1 MYQVQKPNSP
11 LLRILALIFLA
22 MAIASGSCREKPEA
36 GVIMTVR
43 GPVSAAELGQTLS
56 HEHVLVDWAGAGE
69 TGYHRWNRDS
79 VAGVVLPWLHEISEL
94 GVTGFADCSPAYL
107 GRDPLLLKEL
117 SNRSGIHIITNTGYY
132 GAVNNRFIPPHAYR
146 ETAGELASRWIDEFE
161 NGIEDT
167 GIRPGFIKIGVK
179 EDTLLSELHRKLVRA
194 AAITHRR
201 TGLVI
206 KSHTGG
212 DVPAFDQLNLLKAE
226 GVSPEAFIWTH
237 AQTGTMPKIVEAARM
252 GAWISLD
259 AVNISAAEGRHGNHD
274 LYAAMLAELKKEG
287 LLHRVLISHDAGW
300 YDAGEP
306 GGGGFRGYSDIH
318 RFLIPM
324 LMEEGFTG
332 EDTEQLLVTN
342 PARAFEIR
350 KRIAD

>member
-1 MYQVQKPNSP
+1 MRTLTLVF
-11 LLRILALIFLA
+11 LVIIIL
-22 MAIASGSCREKPEA
+22 SGSCREKPVET
-36 GVIMTVR
+36 VIMTVR
-43 GPVSAAELGQTLS
+43 GPVPAAELGQTLS

-79 VAGVVLPWLHEISEL
+79 VTDVVLPWLQEISEL

-117 SNRSGIHIITNTGYY
+117 SLRSGIHIITNTGYY

-161 NGIEDT
+161 NGIDNT
-167 GIRPGFIKIGVK
+167 DIRPGFIKIGVK

-212 DVPAFDQLNLLKAE
+212 DMPAFDQLNLLKEE
-226 GVSPEAFIWTH
+226 GVSPGAFIWTH
-237 AQTGTMPKIVEAARM
+237 AQSGTMPKIVEAARM

-259 AVNISAAEGRHGNHD
+259 AVNISAAEGPHGNHD
-274 LYAAMLAELKKEG
+274 LYISMLSELKKEG

-318 RFLIPM
+318 RFLIPG
-324 LMEEGFTG
+324 LMEEGFTAG
-332 EDTEQLLVTN
+332 DIEQLMVAN
-342 PARAFEIR
+342 PARAYEIM
-350 KRIAD
+350 KRLAD